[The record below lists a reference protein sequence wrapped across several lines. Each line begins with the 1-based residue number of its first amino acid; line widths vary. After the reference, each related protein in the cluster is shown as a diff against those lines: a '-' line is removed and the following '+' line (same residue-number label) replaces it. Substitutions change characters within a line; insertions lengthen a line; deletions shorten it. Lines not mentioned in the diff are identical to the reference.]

1 MSSLSSASSCHA
13 QPASLDSLNG
23 KNTTS
28 LLKGNGKRLLGPAF
42 IAAIGYIDPGN
53 FATNIESG
61 SAYGYQLLWVV
72 LWANLMAMLIQY
84 LSAKLGIVTGKNL
97 AEHLR
102 DHLPRWAV
110 VPYWIQAEIIA
121 MATDLAEFIGAAVG
135 FQLLLGVSL
144 FQGAAITAVI
154 SLAILTVGR
163 RSQKPLEW
171 VIGTLLLIVAVIYVF
186 ELIFAKPD
194 FAPLATGLLIPKL
207 DDPKQIYLAAGIL
220 GATVMPHVVYLHS
233 ALFSRASEHST
244 PQRLKMTRVDVLL
257 AMTIAGFVNIAIIA
271 MAAAIFHHTGRSD
284 IASIETAYQTLT
296 PLLGKGAALLF
307 GLSLIASG
315 LSSTVVGTLAG
326 QVVMQGFVHF
336 HIPLWLRRSLTMLP
350 AFGFIAMGVSTT
362 EILVASQVVLSFGVA
377 LAIIPLL
384 IFTSK
389 RSVMGTYRNHRAISM
404 LGAIVVIL
412 VLALNGY
419 LLLSLAA

>member
-1 MSSLSSASSCHA
+1 MTALASLSTNGIAANSA
-13 QPASLDSLNG
+13 QPSF
-23 KNTTS
+23 
-28 LLKGNGKRLLGPAF
+28 LKSNSKRLIGPAF

-53 FATNIESG
+53 FATNIEAG
-61 SAYGYQLLWVV
+61 SAFGYQLLWVV

-102 DHLPRWAV
+102 DNLPKWAV
-110 VPYWIQAEIIA
+110 IPYWIQAEIIA

-144 FQGAAITAVI
+144 FEGAAITALL
-154 SLAILTVGR
+154 SLAILTLGR
-163 RSQKPLEW
+163 NSQKPLEMF
-171 VIGTLLLIVAVIYVF
+171 IGGLLIFVAVIYVI
-186 ELIFAKPD
+186 ELMMAKPE
-194 FAPLATGLLIPKL
+194 AGPVATGLLIPTL
-207 DDPKQIYLAAGIL
+207 NDPKQVYLAAAIL

-233 ALFSRASEHST
+233 ALFSSPTGHSIM
-244 PQRLKMTRVDVLL
+244 QRLKMTRVDVLI

-271 MAAAIFHHTGRSD
+271 MAAAVFHHTGRSD
-284 IASIETAYQTLT
+284 IASIETAYETLT

-336 HIPLWLRRSLTMLP
+336 SIPLWLRRTITMLP
-350 AFGFIAMGVSTT
+350 AFGFIMMGVSTT
-362 EILVASQVVLSFGVA
+362 DILVASQVVLSFGVA

-384 IFTSK
+384 IFTS
-389 RSVMGTYRNHRAISM
+389 RRDIMGGFRNHRFVSLI
-404 LGAIVVIL
+404 GGVIVLL

-419 LLLSLAA
+419 LLWSLVDSFI

>member
-1 MSSLSSASSCHA
+1 MSTVTPTSNTITYASSAPSSA
-13 QPASLDSLNG
+13 
-23 KNTTS
+23 
-28 LLKGNGKRLLGPAF
+28 LKGSSKRLIGPAF

-102 DHLPRWAV
+102 DTLPKWAV

-144 FQGAAITAVI
+144 FEGAAITAVL
-154 SLAILTVGR
+154 SLAILTLGR
-163 RSQKPLEW
+163 RSQKPLEFL
-171 VIGTLLLIVAVIYVF
+171 IGALLVFVAAIYVV

-194 FAPLATGLLIPKL
+194 VKPMVTGLLLPTL
-207 DDPKQIYLAAGIL
+207 TDPKQVYLAAAIL

-233 ALFSRASEHST
+233 ALFSGKSTHST
-244 PQRLKMTRVDVLL
+244 KQRLKMTRVDVLI

-271 MAAAIFHHTGRSD
+271 MAAAVFHHTGHSD

-296 PLLGKGAALLF
+296 PLLGNGAALLF

-326 QVVMQGFVHF
+326 QVVMQGFVHVS
-336 HIPLWLRRSLTMLP
+336 IPLWLRRSITMLP
-350 AFGFIAMGVSTT
+350 AFGFISMGVSTT
-362 EILVASQVVLSFGVA
+362 DILVASQVVLSFGVA

-384 IFTSK
+384 ILTSR
-389 RSVMGTYRNHRAISM
+389 RSIMGHFSNHRLVSAV
-404 LGAIVVIL
+404 GGVIVSL
-412 VLALNGY
+412 VLALNAY
-419 LLLSLAA
+419 LLWSLVI